1 MAHTYISLEVGPGA
15 RIEAHDN
22 PSFSAPY
29 RVVTL
34 LVEDMTLH
42 LGGRSDRGVVLVA
55 NRLIAALIEL
65 REAAQGRLTAEELR
79 LDHESTMYQGEDL
92 TVTTDAEG
100 YITSIEE
107 GTNG

>member
-15 RIEAHDN
+15 RIEPHDN

-55 NRLIAALIEL
+55 NRLISALVEL

-79 LDHESTMYQGEDL
+79 LDHESTMARED
-92 TVTTDAEG
+92 
-100 YITSIEE
+100 S
-107 GTNG
+107 NG